1 MTDPTVTSAFVGA
14 FWDEHIVPAITD
26 YIRIPNKSPSFDAD
40 WEANGHM
47 EDALQLALG
56 WLEEHQVAGMEVEVG
71 RLPGRTPLI
80 LVDVPA
86 VGDVEGTVLMYGHLD
101 KQPEMTG
108 WREDL
113 GPWKPKYENGLLYG
127 RGGADDGYA
136 LFASICAL
144 LALAEQG
151 IPRARIV
158 VLIEFAEESGS
169 PALAAYVDHFKDR
182 IQTPDLVVCL
192 DSGTGNY
199 DQMWSTTSLRGI
211 IGGTVDVNVLAQGV
225 HSGDASGVVP
235 SSFRVARRLLSR
247 LEDPDTGRIL
257 PEALWADIP
266 EDRQRQAARA
276 GETLGDEV
284 YARFPWAGGMQ
295 PTDTDPTEC
304 VLNRTWRPALSITGI
319 DGVPSTASAG
329 NVLRPHTK
337 LKLSLRLPPTIDAG
351 DAAGVLTELFSGEIP
366 YSAEVECDFTDAAG
380 GWNAPPLAPWLEETL
395 DEASNTYY
403 GKPCLHMG
411 EGGSIPFMGMLNA
424 KFPAAQ
430 FVVTGVLGPESNA
443 HGPNEF
449 LHVPYAKKL
458 TSCIVH
464 VLAEHATRR

>member
-1 MTDPTVTSAFVGA
+1 MTDPNATSAFVGA

-56 WLEEHQVAGMEVEVG
+56 WLGEHQVAGMEIEVG

-169 PALAAYVDHFKDR
+169 PDLAAYVEHFKDR
-182 IQTPDLVVCL
+182 VGTPDLVVCL

-211 IGGTVDVNVLAQGV
+211 IGGTVDVNVLEQGV

-235 SSFRVARRLLSR
+235 SSFRVARRLLSL
-247 LEDPDTGRIL
+247 LENPDTGRIL

-266 EDRQRQAARA
+266 EDRQRQAAQA
-276 GETLGDEV
+276 GETLGDAV

-319 DGVPSTASAG
+319 DGIPSTAAAG

-337 LKLSLRLPPTIDAG
+337 LKLSLRLPPTVDAD
-351 DAAGVLTELFSGEIP
+351 DAAGVLTELFSGDLP
-366 YSAEVECDFTDAAG
+366 YSAEVTCDFTDAAA
-380 GWNAPPLAPWLEETL
+380 GWNAPPLAGWLEATL